1 MSEQEVIELREAL
14 KRKWEQ
20 VNHEYQSITHIS
32 KIDTIGLKRKKEG
45 CEKELAQLERDIQ
58 RLNKMY
64 VFVENRTY

>member
-1 MSEQEVIELREAL
+1 MSEEEIIQLREGL

-45 CEKELAQLERDIQ
+45 C
-58 RLNKMY
+58 
-64 VFVENRTY
+64 